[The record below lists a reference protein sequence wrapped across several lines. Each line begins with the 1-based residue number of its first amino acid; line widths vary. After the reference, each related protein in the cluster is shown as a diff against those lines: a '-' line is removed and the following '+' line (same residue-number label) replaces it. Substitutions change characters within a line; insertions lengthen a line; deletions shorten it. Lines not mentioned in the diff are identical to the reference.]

1 MPEILLAEIDPR
13 PFQAM
18 LDQAE
23 GQLAKDQATL
33 TNARVDL
40 ERYKDLIAQQAIPQ
54 QQLDTQGATVG
65 QLEGT
70 VKSDQAAVES
80 AKLNVIYSHIT
91 SPINGRVGLR
101 QVDPGNM
108 VHATDANGLLVIA
121 QLQPITVVFTLPED
135 SIPRVMQKW
144 HTGADLP
151 VEAYNRDKT
160 QKLATGRLANVD
172 NQIDPNT
179 GTLKLKAVFDNE
191 ENTLFPNQFVNARLL
206 LETRQNQVIIPS
218 VAIQRGSQGTFVY
231 VVTTSTARQRR
242 RPRCARSPS
251 VSSKETMRRSPAAF
265 RRVTP
270 WSLTVRTNSRRKLR
284 RCSRRPRPLP
294 CTTGRGTYG
303 YQPPPQ
309 VSPSRLFILRP
320 VATSLFMAGIVLVGV
335 VAFRQLPVSALP
347 QVDYPTIQVQTF
359 YPGASPDVMASS
371 VTGPLERQ
379 FGQVPG
385 LTQMTSISSFG
396 SSIIT
401 MQFSLGTEHRR
412 GRTAGAGRHQRRLH
426 LSPARSAEPPDLQQN
441 QSRRTPPS

>member
-1 MPEILLAEIDPR
+1 MKTSPPVLERVKNQAEPVLRRVASAPPKWRWGAAGLVLIILWGIHVHNANAKAHAKKKGGMSVPIAAAPARLGDMPVYLDGLGSVTAYYNVTVRSRVDGQLMSVPVHEGQFVHAGDLLAEIDPR

-33 TNARVDL
+33 TNAKVDL

-54 QQLDTQGATVG
+54 QQLDTQKATVG

-108 VHATDANGLLVIA
+108 IHSTDANGLIVIA

-135 SIPRVMQKW
+135 SIPKLMQKW
-144 HTGADLP
+144 QKGATLP

-160 QKLATGRLANVD
+160 QKLATGHLANVD

-179 GTLKLKAVFDNE
+179 GTLKLKAVFDNQ

-231 VVTTSTARQRR
+231 IVTTSTA
-242 RPRCARSPS
+242 AS
-251 VSSKETMRRSPAAF
+251 T
-265 RRVTP
+265 
-270 WSLTVRTNSRRKLR
+270 TVAS
-284 RCSRRPRPLP
+284 
-294 CTTGRGTYG
+294 
-303 YQPPPQ
+303 
-309 VSPSRLFILRP
+309 LRP
-320 VATSLFMAGIVLVGV
+320 VKVGLIEGNDASIDSGVQSGDTVVIDGADKLQDGTSVTIPQAT
-335 VAFRQLPVSALP
+335 
-347 QVDYPTIQVQTF
+347 
-359 YPGASPDVMASS
+359 ASS
-371 VTGPLERQ
+371 PL
-379 FGQVPG
+379 
-385 LTQMTSISSFG
+385 
-396 SSIIT
+396 
-401 MQFSLGTEHRR
+401 
-412 GRTAGAGRHQRRLH
+412 
-426 LSPARSAEPPDLQQN
+426 PAAKKP
-441 QSRRTPPS
+441 